1 MSRINNSALLIG
13 RIGQNPEIRHTQSG
27 TVIANF
33 SLATN
38 NKYKS
43 ASGEMIEDTEWH
55 RIVCFG
61 KLAEIVSDIAEK
73 GQQVAVRGRITY
85 NEWEKDGVKRRDMQV
100 KAEDFKILSS
110 KPNSTPPEKQ
120 ARPKAQPTPAQANGY
135 SDPADKTEDSADD
148 DLPF

>member
-13 RIGQNPEIRHTQSG
+13 RIGQSPEIRHTQSG
-27 TVIANF
+27 TIIANF

-100 KAEDFKILSS
+100 KAEDFQILSS

-120 ARPKAQPTPAQANGY
+120 AKPKTQPTPAQANGY
-135 SDPADKTEDSADD
+135 NDPADKVEDAADD